1 MHEHARGESTTL
13 DSFDFRSYLHVL
25 YALSVLHHR
34 NVPNQK
40 GTQTLLRQTDRAR
53 VCHSKASAFVGKESS
68 WRQQSM
74 HTGMSLNA
82 SAFAGKASSGQQQ
95 AMQAYSD
102 EGYSKQKM
110 GAYKVSADNIYFIT
124 RPPRELHQMIPEY
137 LCSSTAARH
146 ITWSI

>member
-1 MHEHARGESTTL
+1 MSL
-13 DSFDFRSYLHVL
+13 
-25 YALSVLHHR
+25 
-34 NVPNQK
+34 
-40 GTQTLLRQTDRAR
+40 
-53 VCHSKASAFVGKESS
+53 KASAFVGKESS